1 MNSKEKMDFLTE
13 NFDGIGPSRAQKI
26 IDTFSDVDNLLY
38 ISRAKNAEKRMRD
51 VLPANAAKAFWDQ
64 IAKMMSQKEDIH
76 QMMDCGIAYI
86 NALTI
91 VNNDAEFTSFKNT
104 PYVYAKSHGIPF
116 EACDKYVHM
125 MSGETRPDMTEERM
139 VHFMDAM
146 LLSLEQSGHTFAYMV
161 QLVKKINAYQTTH
174 QYVPNCYAASTLL
187 LYLFSD
193 TDMFEIIPHRNP
205 DKIKIYRKETAD
217 LEINIAYHINRLAAN
232 KELFEGAVFESKGL
246 KYDKVQLGAIESANM
261 SGLKVITGPPGSGK
275 TAVINGIIS
284 FFKSLKPDAKILCCA
299 PTGRAAKHMSE
310 ITGEPAATI
319 HKMLGIRTG
328 SSFTKKEKLDCDI
341 LICDEASM
349 LNLEITYELLSHINT
364 GTVVY
369 FVGDKDQLP
378 AVGPG
383 NVLHDIINSK
393 QVPTYKLTKVYRQ
406 DGIILNNAHKINKGI
421 VPTEFSDKYTTEV
434 FDSAEKLREQT
445 LKWFESL
452 YNPDEPFETQIIIPS
467 YQTECGIIAINKAIQ
482 ENNPED
488 FVYIPKDGKGYA
500 YKKNDK
506 ILMIKN
512 DKSMLYQNGSVG
524 VLLAHYGNEIE
535 VDFEGTVTM
544 LPATAINDMS
554 LGYAISVHKSQG
566 SEYKHVIMCLPQEPV
581 VMLKRNIFYTGA
593 TRAKQDLHVLA
604 MTNTIETAV
613 ETSMEL
619 FMQTGLKEALC
630 AKST

>member
-1 MNSKEKMDFLTE
+1 MNGKEKMDFLTN
-13 NFDGIGPSRAQKI
+13 NFDGIGPQRAQKI
-26 IDTFSDVDNLLY
+26 IDTFPEVENLLY
-38 ISRAKNAEKRMRD
+38 LRKANDAETRMRTI
-51 VLPANAAKAFWDQ
+51 LPTNAAKMFWDQ
-64 IAKMMSQKEDIH
+64 IEKMLSQKDDIH
-76 QMMDCGIAYI
+76 KMMDCGIAYL
-86 NALTI
+86 NALII
-91 VNNDAEFTSFKNT
+91 VNNEHEFKNFLNT
-104 PYVYAKSHGIPF
+104 PYIYAKNHGIPF
-116 EACDKYVHM
+116 EACDKYIHM
-125 MSGETRPDMTEERM
+125 IAGENSPDMTEERM
-139 VHFMDAM
+139 IHFMDAM
-146 LLSLEQSGHTFAYMV
+146 LLNLEQSGHTFAYMA
-161 QLVKKINAYQTTH
+161 QLLKKMNSYQTMH
-174 QYVPNCYAASTLL
+174 QYVPNFYQASTLL
-187 LYLFSD
+187 LYLFNG
-193 TDMFEIIPHRNP
+193 TDMFDVTPHKNP
-205 DKIKIYRKETAD
+205 ERYRIYRKETAD
-217 LEINIAYHINRLAAN
+217 LEINIAYHIKRLSVNAQ
-232 KELFEGAVFESKGL
+232 LFDNAVFESNGL
-246 KYDKVQLGAIESANM
+246 KYDKVQLGAIESANL

-275 TAVINGIIS
+275 TAVINGIIN
-284 FFKSLKPDAKILCCA
+284 FFKSLKPNAKILCCA

-310 ITGEPAATI
+310 ITGEPASTI
-319 HKMLGIRTG
+319 HKMLGIRMG
-328 SSFTKKEKLDCDI
+328 STMTKKEKLDCDI

-349 LNLEITYELLSHINT
+349 LNLDITYELLSHINT

-434 FDSAEKLREQT
+434 FDSAEKLREKT
-445 LKWFESL
+445 LEWFELL

-467 YQTECGIIAINKAIQ
+467 YQTECGIMAINKAIQ
-482 ENNPED
+482 ANNPED
-488 FVYIPKDGKGYA
+488 FVYIPKDGKGYS

-512 DKSMLYQNGSVG
+512 DKDGQYQNGSVG
-524 VLLAHYGNEIE
+524 VLLAHYGNELE

-544 LPATAINDMS
+544 LPATAVNDMS

-566 SEYKHVIMCLPQEPV
+566 SEYKHVIMCLPQEPE

-604 MTNTIETAV
+604 MTDTIEKAV
-613 ETSMEL
+613 GTSMEL

-630 AKST
+630 VK